1 MKFQLLEG
9 NQGAKLW
16 IDNEYEKDGIY
27 FADVHMKL
35 AEKSVPHKFVARAEL
50 PCVDCYSTWGPDI
63 KESRILSPEWEMRRT
78 YSSLAQLMP
87 VQSIISVKNRNRYTI
102 AINDAFSPI
111 GIKTGIVEETASITL
126 DIVFFTHATA
136 EIEEYSA
143 TIRVDMRDIPYY
155 DSIYDV
161 VNWWEKDCG
170 YPPSHVPE
178 HAKLP
183 MNSLWYSFHQR
194 LDVDEIIKQC
204 RLSKEIGMDTVI
216 VDDGWQTDDNGRG
229 YSYCGDWEVC
239 EKKIPNMKEFVD
251 RVHETGM
258 KFMLW
263 YSVPFVGVHSKAF
276 ERFKTMLLCDNPD
289 RVDFA
294 SLDPRYKEA
303 RDYLIGIYTK
313 AVKDWGLDGLKL
325 DFIDWFKLA
334 SSNFAPDDRRDFVSL
349 EEAIDRLMT
358 DITDALREIN
368 PDILIEFRQAYVGP
382 AIRKYGNMLRVSDCP
397 NDSLRNRLGSIDLR
411 FTSGNTPVR
420 SDMLMWHVDDP
431 VESAA
436 MQFINVIFSVPQISV
451 LIDKLPEDH
460 YKMLKFYLAFWRANA
475 DTLLDGKLWA
485 NDPQSGYSSAGS
497 RLGDKAITV
506 LFTDS
511 VADCTGIADA
521 TVING
526 TRLDA
531 VYVKGC
537 NGKNATVLNCMGEEI
552 SSFVIDGNIAEID
565 VPPAGMICIK

>member
-1 MKFQLLEG
+1 
-9 NQGAKLW
+9 
-16 IDNEYEKDGIY
+16 
-27 FADVHMKL
+27 
-35 AEKSVPHKFVARAEL
+35 
-50 PCVDCYSTWGPDI
+50 
-63 KESRILSPEWEMRRT
+63 
-78 YSSLAQLMP
+78 
-87 VQSIISVKNRNRYTI
+87 
-102 AINDAFSPI
+102 
-111 GIKTGIVEETASITL
+111 
-126 DIVFFTHATA
+126 
-136 EIEEYSA
+136 
-143 TIRVDMRDIPYY
+143 
-155 DSIYDV
+155 
-161 VNWWEKDCG
+161 
-170 YPPSHVPE
+170 
-178 HAKLP
+178 
-183 MNSLWYSFHQR
+183 
-194 LDVDEIIKQC
+194 
-204 RLSKEIGMDTVI
+204 
-216 VDDGWQTDDNGRG
+216 
-229 YSYCGDWEVC
+229 
-239 EKKIPNMKEFVD
+239 
-251 RVHETGM
+251 
-258 KFMLW
+258 MLW

-411 FTSGNTPVR
+411 FTSGNTAVH

-552 SSFVIDGNIAEID
+552 ASFVIDGNIAEINL
-565 VPPAGMICIK
+565 PLAGMVLIK